1 MTTII
6 TSSGTKGL
14 LQWLKAEQPDFYAY
28 LSPKLI
34 AKAKG
39 MSGLDCMPPSRM
51 GRLGDTYGTYAAYGV
66 TSSPATISAG
76 GVYTGSNPGFSD
88 LTIAPS
94 TTDALSASSSAPTS
108 SALAT
113 TISAL
118 ASGYSSAT
126 LTAAQV
132 SANNTLLQTN
142 LARAQQGLPPLTA
155 TSLATGGISLTSN
168 SGLLLLGVAAAALLL
183 MSGKKAA

>member
-28 LSPKLI
+28 ISPQLI
-34 AKAKG
+34 AAAKAKG
-39 MSGLDCMPPSRM
+39 MGCMPPGRM
-51 GRLGDTYGTYAAYGV
+51 GRLGDAYGSYASYV
-66 TSSPATISAG
+66 STPSITTSLD
-76 GVYTGSNPGFSD
+76 TGANPGFTD
-88 LTIAPS
+88 LTIAPT
-94 TTDALSASSSAPTS
+94 TTDALSASTSAPTS
-108 SALAT
+108 AALAT

-118 ASGYSSAT
+118 ANGYSSAT

-155 TSLATGGISLTSN
+155 TSLATGGIGLTSN
-168 SGLLLLGVAAAALLL
+168 SGLLLIGVAAAALLL
-183 MSGKKAA
+183 MGKKSSA

>member
-14 LQWLKAEQPDFYAY
+14 LQWLKAEQPNFYAY

-34 AKAKG
+34 AAAKAKG
-39 MSGLDCMPPSRM
+39 MSGLNCMPPARM
-51 GRLGDTYGTYAAYGV
+51 SGLGDSYGNYAQYV
-66 TSSPATISAG
+66 SAPSID
-76 GVYTGSNPGFSD
+76 VGSNPGFSD

-94 TTDALSASSSAPTS
+94 TTDAVSASSSAPTS
-108 SALAT
+108 AALAT

-118 ASGYSSAT
+118 ANGYSSAT

-168 SGLLLLGVAAAALLL
+168 SGLLLIGVAAAALLL
-183 MSGKKAA
+183 MSSKKTA